1 MNKILIDAQEALD
14 ALTYIDTKALLDNK
28 EIRKIVIGK
37 IQPIRR
43 AMRQDFRSKLK
54 GTPKD
59 PRNMA
64 RAIGGVIYRRTIG
77 GTVSILNSRK
87 KESKYYVMERGGKS
101 GKPRN
106 RTASP
111 STIRQQEAWG
121 RDRAFILRWINEGTT
136 GQPHP
141 ARGFFDRAEPL
152 ARRASFELAEEIVA
166 MIEEI
171 HKKHTT

>member
-14 ALTYIDTKALLDNK
+14 ALTYIDTKALLNNK
-28 EIRKIVIGK
+28 EIRKVVIGK

-111 STIRQQEAWG
+111 NTIRQQEAWG

-141 ARGFFDRAEPL
+141 ARGFFDRAESL